1 MLMTCF
7 SWFGYEVEADET
19 ATAAWYAQAE
29 DWGCACGH
37 CRNFLALARER
48 RLPEEILAILD
59 SLRIPPEKATN
70 VCDYDSQGEKR
81 VYVVAYR
88 LAGWLLTDFE
98 HGPVQMEWGLV
109 FCGEEINPTV
119 AKDFPKPYFD
129 LTLDLWLPWVLDA
142 PLGAEQEGG
151 AGRG

>member
-1 MLMTCF
+1 MKRYH
-7 SWFGYEVEADET
+7 WQGYEVQVDEAVT
-19 ATAAWYAQAE
+19 RAWYQTAAMW
-29 DWGCACGH
+29 DCDCDG
-37 CRNFLALARER
+37 CRNFLTLARKR
-48 RLPEEILAILD
+48 KLPPALLMMLD
-59 SLRIPPEKATN
+59 ELGIPPEKATN

-142 PLGAEQEGG
+142 PLEAEQERG